1 MCVEEQG
8 RKQLE
13 RPAVDWILYL
23 SFKKAGFMVQW
34 QLTSEG
40 SSHNCPLQNYSCNLI
55 VNRELIGTVYSY
67 GSQECSVC
75 RNDQT
80 VVKKE
85 WAKTSVTPLQELF
98 GPFTIIE
105 KSCPTDQSSNNKHQ
119 EICLAATWRTV
130 LETNKSWKKK
140 DFATQNNYL
149 KLHAVF
155 YRIKVYWDG

>member
-1 MCVEEQG
+1 MTFGNSVDNKSGMDECVWKSKAEYSL
-8 RKQLE
+8 RDQLQ
-13 RPAVDWILYL
+13 IGFCTCL
-23 SFKKAGFMVQW
+23 STKLVLW
-34 QLTSEG
+34 SSG
-40 SSHNCPLQNYSCNLI
+40 SLPLNEAHIIVPLQNYSCNLV

-98 GPFTIIE
+98 GPFTII
-105 KSCPTDQSSNNKHQ
+105 KKNCPTDQSSNNKHQ

-140 DFATQNNYL
+140 DFATQ
-149 KLHAVF
+149 
-155 YRIKVYWDG
+155 III